1 MLNFFLI
8 YVVVALFSLAGILYL
23 VLNAPAGSEDEKGFH
38 YEKPQHHIKF
48 ASKSWSKGYAYA
60 KQHNLQR
67 VK

>member
-23 VLNAPAGSEDEKGFH
+23 VLNAPAGSEDENGFH
-38 YEKPQHHIKF
+38 YEKPQHQIKF
-48 ASKSWSKGYAYA
+48 ASKSWRKEYAYA

>member
-1 MLNFFLI
+1 MLNFFVI

-38 YEKPQHHIKF
+38 YTKTQPQIKF
-48 ASKSWSKGYAYA
+48 ASKSWKKQFAYI
-60 KQHNLQR
+60 KQNSLQH